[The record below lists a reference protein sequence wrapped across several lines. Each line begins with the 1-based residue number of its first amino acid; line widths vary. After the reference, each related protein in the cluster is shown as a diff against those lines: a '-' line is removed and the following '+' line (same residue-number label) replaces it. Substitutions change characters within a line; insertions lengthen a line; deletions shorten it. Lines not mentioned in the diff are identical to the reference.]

1 MRGVELLTHLGRRVR
16 VGFVAWVGL
25 ALSVVT
31 LAVLAFGVGSAQADS
46 VLGQVPGYG
55 LFSVGCA
62 SGSTLN
68 CVVVG
73 EGLIENDSVVSAVV
87 PIDNGVVG
95 AAKRSPAGFLAQAVA
110 CTSATTCL
118 ADGSMG
124 GEGAVVPI
132 TNGVFGAVQQVAGT
146 TDLFGIECQASTCLA
161 VGLQENVGSSTGVVV
176 PITGTTA
183 EAAEQVPGTDKLYG
197 VACES
202 PGACVAVGAEETSTV
217 TTTGCQPGQT
227 CLSNSDQA
235 VSVAIANGVPGAPQP
250 VQSSAYLTLLQAV
263 ACPTATE
270 CVAVGYA
277 DPSVS
282 ASGVGVVVPIADG
295 TNGAAQEVP
304 GISDFHGVG
313 CQTTTSCFAGGG
325 GAHDGVLLPITSG
338 GTLGAAQTEP
348 GTQVVEGFACA
359 DAANCVAVGYEQ
371 DQTMPGG
378 GTGTVF
384 AIGTPSPS
392 ASPSAALSSSLAVG
406 GAAAR
411 ISAVLKH
418 GGFAAPGSAAAPG
431 TVTITWYSVPAGA
444 HLARATKPIMIAQ
457 GSHTFSTAGKASIKV
472 RLTSRGRALLKRSKR
487 VKLTAV
493 GTFAPTHGT
502 KSSKQKSFTLK

>member
-1 MRGVELLTHLGRRVR
+1 MRGVEMVTQLGRRVR
-16 VGFVAWVGL
+16 VVFVAWVGL
-25 ALSVVT
+25 ALSLVT
-31 LAVLAFGVGSAQADS
+31 LVVLTLGVGSAQADS

-62 SGSTLN
+62 SGSALN

-73 EGLIENDSVVSAVV
+73 EGLAQGASVRSAVV

-95 AAKRSPAGFLAQAVA
+95 TAERAPAGFTAQAVA

-132 TNGVFGAVQQVAGT
+132 TNGVFGAVQQVADT
-146 TDLFGIECQASTCLA
+146 SDLFGIECQASTCLA
-161 VGLQENVGSSTGVVV
+161 VGFAGTAGAFTGVVV

-183 EAAEQVPGTDKLYG
+183 GAAEQVPGTDRLYG
-197 VACES
+197 VACGS
-202 PGACVAVGAEETSTV
+202 PGACVAVGSEVTRTV
-217 TTTGCQPGQT
+217 TTVGCQPGET
-227 CLSNSDQA
+227 CFSGSVQA
-235 VSVAIANGVPGAPQP
+235 VSVAIANGVPGASQP
-250 VQSSAYLTLLQAV
+250 VQSAFLTSLQAV
-263 ACPTATE
+263 TCPTASE
-270 CVAVGYA
+270 CLAVGYA
-277 DPSVS
+277 SPS
-282 ASGVGVVVPIADG
+282 ASSAGVGLVVPITDG

-304 GISDFHGVG
+304 GISGFHGVG
-313 CQTTTSCFAGGG
+313 CQTATSCFAGGG
-325 GAHDGVLLPITSG
+325 GAHDGVLVPVTSD
-338 GTLGAAQTEP
+338 GTVGAAQTEA
-348 GTQVVEGFACA
+348 GTEVVEGFACA
-359 DAANCVAVGYEQ
+359 DAASCVAVGYEE
-371 DQTMPGG
+371 DQTMSDG
-378 GTGTVF
+378 GTGTIF

-392 ASPSAALSSSLAVG
+392 PTAGAALSSSLAVG

-418 GGFAAPGSAAAPG
+418 GGFAAPGSATAPG

-444 HLARATKPIMIAQ
+444 HLARATKPIVIAQ

-472 RLTSRGRALLKRSKR
+472 RLTPRGRALLKGSKR

-493 GTFAPTHGT
+493 GTFAPTRGT
-502 KSSKQKSFTLK
+502 KSSKQESFTLR

>member
-1 MRGVELLTHLGRRVR
+1 
-16 VGFVAWVGL
+16 
-25 ALSVVT
+25 
-31 LAVLAFGVGSAQADS
+31 
-46 VLGQVPGYG
+46 
-55 LFSVGCA
+55 
-62 SGSTLN
+62 
-68 CVVVG
+68 
-73 EGLIENDSVVSAVV
+73 
-87 PIDNGVVG
+87 
-95 AAKRSPAGFLAQAVA
+95 
-110 CTSATTCL
+110 
-118 ADGSMG
+118 
-124 GEGAVVPI
+124 
-132 TNGVFGAVQQVAGT
+132 
-146 TDLFGIECQASTCLA
+146 
-161 VGLQENVGSSTGVVV
+161 
-176 PITGTTA
+176 
-183 EAAEQVPGTDKLYG
+183 
-197 VACES
+197 
-202 PGACVAVGAEETSTV
+202 V

-227 CLSNSDQA
+227 CLSDSDQA
-235 VSVAIANGVPGAPQP
+235 VSVAIANGVPGPPQP
-250 VQSSAYLTLLQAV
+250 VQTSAYLTLLQAV

-277 DPSVS
+277 DPSKS
-282 ASGVGVVVPIADG
+282 ASAVGLVVPIADG
-295 TNGAAQEVP
+295 TNGAAQEVS
-304 GISDFHGVG
+304 GLVGVG
-313 CQTTTSCFAGGG
+313 CQTTTSCFAGAGR
-325 GAHDGVLLPITSG
+325 AHDGVLVPITSG
-338 GTLGAAQTEP
+338 GTVGAAQTEA
-348 GTQVVEGFACA
+348 GTQVVGGFACA

-371 DQTMPGG
+371 DKTMPGG

-392 ASPSAALSSSLAVG
+392 PSASPSAALSSSLAVD